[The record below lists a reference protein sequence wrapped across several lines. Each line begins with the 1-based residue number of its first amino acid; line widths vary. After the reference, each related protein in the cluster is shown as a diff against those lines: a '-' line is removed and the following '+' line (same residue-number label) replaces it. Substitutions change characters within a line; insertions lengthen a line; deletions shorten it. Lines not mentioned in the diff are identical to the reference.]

1 MRVEYINPFVDS
13 AIIILRQTVT
23 QDIKR
28 GDINLRA
35 NVSSM
40 LGIALIVG
48 LAGQVKGRVIINMS
62 KETGLKIASIM
73 NQENMTTFDELT
85 SSTLTELANMIVG
98 NAVTK
103 LHELGYKFDLTPPAM
118 IVGEKL
124 KISDRELESLI
135 VPLELPYGLIEIN
148 VALKEDI
155 I

>member
-13 AIIILRQTVT
+13 AIAILKQTIT
-23 QDIKR
+23 GDIKR
-28 GDINLRA
+28 GDVYLRESM
-35 NVSSM
+35 SSM
-40 LGIALIVG
+40 LGIALIIG
-48 LAGQVKGRVIINMS
+48 LAGQVRGRVIINMS

-73 NQENMTTFDELT
+73 NQEKRTAFDELT

-103 LHELGYKFDLTPPAM
+103 LHELGFRFELTPPAM
-118 IVGEKL
+118 IIGEKL

-135 VPLELPYGLIEIN
+135 VPLESSHGLIEIN
-148 VALKEDI
+148 VALKEEI